1 MKEFTPDLARA
12 LCSLLKRK
20 RPGSGSGGVLRSST
34 DGRFREACPEVAT
47 SATMREGLL
56 FYQLDRM
63 RLGSLYRSPALA
75 FQVPEYFGEI
85 QVLRP
90 RFLEA
95 ARESNVRVQVWTVN
109 EEEDLAR
116 ILKLGVDGIL
126 TDYPNRLLRLMGR
139 LAPEAVE
146 PFLGSSRSDFS
157 DSRASFAIFASR
169 RCTSAKTVSPGYSPS
184 SFGTPASTPL
194 RTSMPSSTVAAV

>member
-1 MKEFTPDLARA
+1 MVA
-12 LCSLLKRK
+12 
-20 RPGSGSGGVLRSST
+20 
-34 DGRFREACPEVAT
+34 FREACPEVAT

-95 ARESNVRVQVWTVN
+95 ARASNVRVQVWTVN
-109 EEEDLAR
+109 EEEDLVR
-116 ILKLGVDGIL
+116 MLKLGVDGIL
-126 TDYPNRLLRLMGR
+126 TDYPDRLLRLMGR
-139 LAPEAVE
+139 LA
-146 PFLGSSRSDFS
+146 R
-157 DSRASFAIFASR
+157 
-169 RCTSAKTVSPGYSPS
+169 
-184 SFGTPASTPL
+184 TP
-194 RTSMPSSTVAAV
+194 